1 MQKLEMHVSHARSI
15 ARQMLPGVFLP
26 GLIYLLVSQHVS
38 VMIALVAASSV
49 PLLDALYRA
58 VTRRS
63 QSPVGLIFLVMTG
76 GSVGLALWLRS
87 PMFILAKGAVV
98 TALIGLSF
106 VISALVRRPL
116 TRTLAVTLSTECPRG
131 RASLRRVW
139 AHPAALSVFCTLSAG
154 WGILLLVSAAQQAIL
169 ALTVSPGLVM
179 TLEPPVQLVATLL
192 GIVVSIAYVR
202 RRQRSSPEVRM
213 LPIPVASD

>member
-1 MQKLEMHVSHARSI
+1 MELKHARSI
-15 ARQMLPGVFLP
+15 TRQLLPGVALP

-38 VMIALVAASSV
+38 VLIALAAASSV

-63 QSPVGLIFLVMTG
+63 QSPVGLIFLVMTA

-98 TALIGLSF
+98 SALIGLTF
-106 VISALVRRPL
+106 TISALVRRPL
-116 TRTLAVTLSTECPRG
+116 TRTLAVSLSTECPRN
-131 RASLRRVW
+131 RASLRLTW
-139 AHPAALSVFCTLSAG
+139 AHPAAMSVFCTLSAG
-154 WGILLLVSAAQQAIL
+154 WGILLLLSAAQQAAL

-179 TLEPPVQLVATLL
+179 TLEPPVQLLATGA
-192 GIVVSIAYVR
+192 GIAVSVLYVR
-202 RRQRSSPEVRM
+202 RRQRLSPDLRM
-213 LPIPVASD
+213 LPIPIPAE